1 LIPSRVRWLF
11 NVPNIGRRGASTNAM
26 HPYRLRDGF
35 TFCARPGERT
45 SPLRKPGSSWIPAF
59 AGMTEKKPR
68 GFEAQ
73 GLTDEMNF
81 LEPTSGREKQG
92 APWEQRT
99 LSKRG
104 EHQKTNFRP
113 NCIDRAGCAEVISAV
128 TARPIFWFR
137 VSLLGLFKFTWLGML
152 NISQRNC
159 RYLDSVT

>member
-1 LIPSRVRWLF
+1 
-11 NVPNIGRRGASTNAM
+11 M

-81 LEPTSGREKQG
+81 LEPTSGRENQG

-104 EHQKTNFRP
+104 EHQNTNFKP
-113 NCIDRAGCAEVISAV
+113 NCIDRADCADVIKPVVAMTDRLVPSV
-128 TARPIFWFR
+128 
-137 VSLLGLFKFTWLGML
+137 LLDLFKFTWLGML